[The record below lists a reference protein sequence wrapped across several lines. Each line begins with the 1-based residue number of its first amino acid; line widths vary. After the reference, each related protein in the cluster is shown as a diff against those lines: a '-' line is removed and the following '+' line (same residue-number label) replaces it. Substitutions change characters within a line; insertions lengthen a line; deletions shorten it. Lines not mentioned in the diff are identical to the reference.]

1 MVNSSIYL
9 SYPLDPE
16 KGNRNSKKSQTQW
29 ANWQYVFHKTRI
41 IVTISANYC
50 THKIDLYKWINT
62 LRATRPIGPHQFS
75 DQDMSP
81 FDDNGEIK

>member
-1 MVNSSIYL
+1 MSEELRPPFAAVTRYLEQLRDQGSVNMFAAHPHIMREFNV
-9 SYPLDPE
+9 D
-16 KGNRNSKKSQTQW
+16 
-29 ANWQYVFHKTRI
+29 H
-41 IVTISANYC
+41 IVAREL
-50 THKIDLYKWINT
+50 LYKWINT